1 MKGTT
6 NMDLKINSTAF
17 VDIKDVTIP
26 SIFYKRMNSG
36 IEQLDALF
44 GNGLLPGSSITV
56 AARAGLGKTTLMLQL
71 LQGLV
76 NTGHEVGYCSN
87 EESIEQL
94 AMTCKRLNVNNI
106 RACNEAEVD
115 TISSYM
121 DKFDVIVV
129 DSLQGL
135 SKEGLTGRS
144 LEKYC
149 IEKLIKRAKE
159 TECVLILICHNTKA
173 GQIKGSSLILH
184 AVDVNMSIEPVKE
197 AEINARRIVFNKNRF
212 GPANDLECFIQQNGY
227 DFESEVSLLSEGKSH
242 KPSKKK
248 LKNEQRQQILAM
260 PSIQVKAIC
269 KALQIDATRANFLL
283 RELQQEGLIEK
294 QGRGADATWLVA
306 VAA

>member
-17 VDIKDVTIP
+17 VEIKDVTIP
-26 SIFYKRMNSG
+26 SVFFKRMNSG

-94 AMTCKRLNVNNI
+94 AMTCKRLNVSNI

-115 TISSYM
+115 VISSYM

-135 SKEGLTGRS
+135 SKEGFTGRA

-212 GPANDLECFIQQNGY
+212 GPASDLECFIQQNGY

-248 LKNEQRQQILAM
+248 LKNEQRQQILSM
-260 PSIQVKAIC
+260 ECIEVKSVC

-294 QGRGADATWLVA
+294 QGRGVDATWLVLA
-306 VAA
+306 VK

>member
-1 MKGTT
+1 
-6 NMDLKINSTAF
+6 MDLKINSTAF
-17 VDIKDVTIP
+17 VEIKDVTIP
-26 SIFYKRMNSG
+26 SVFFKRMNSG

-94 AMTCKRLNVNNI
+94 AMTCKRLNVSNI

-248 LKNEQRQQILAM
+248 LKNEQRQQILSM
-260 PSIQVKAIC
+260 ECIEVKSVC

-294 QGRGADATWLVA
+294 QGRGVDATWLVLA
-306 VAA
+306 VK